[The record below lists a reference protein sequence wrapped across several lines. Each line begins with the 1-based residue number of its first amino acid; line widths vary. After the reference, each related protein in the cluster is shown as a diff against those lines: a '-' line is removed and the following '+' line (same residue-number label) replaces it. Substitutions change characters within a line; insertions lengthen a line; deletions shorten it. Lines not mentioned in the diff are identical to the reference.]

1 MLHNDRP
8 PRTLCAWFH
17 NVPHKSKMADGHHL
31 QNTIN
36 CYISATVWPILMK
49 FCSDILG
56 LQFIWAV
63 KIFKFL
69 KIQYSGWPQFWQE
82 LSSSWNG
89 WPWPQHTWAEKRGAA
104 VPLSWKLGPRL
115 VQCGLGRGLLPYQ
128 AASSSIQPFG
138 YNRHGP
144 IIGWGM
150 GGSTWNTMSHR
161 PRTSSVPSGILI
173 HAAVWPQ

>member
-1 MLHNDRP
+1 MNRHFQPNTQNVKTTAGIP
-8 PRTLCAWFH
+8 TKSCTMIKTSKNSLCMAPQC
-17 NVPHKSKMADGHHL
+17 PHKSKMADGHHL

-115 VQCGLGRGLLPYQ
+115 VQCGLGRGLSPYQ
-128 AASSSIQPFG
+128 VAS
-138 YNRHGP
+138 
-144 IIGWGM
+144 
-150 GGSTWNTMSHR
+150 
-161 PRTSSVPSGILI
+161 
-173 HAAVWPQ
+173 